1 MEYVVLSGAILSAVI
16 IALYLRKMMIKSYT
30 LTLERR
36 ASQVTNRWNLLDNG
50 VEANSHYWKWTYM
63 EWLEKHE
70 LNPHTVDYEWW
81 LEMVVDG
88 DIRV

>member
-16 IALYLRKMMIKSYT
+16 IALYLRKLMLGSYT

-50 VEANSHYWKWTYM
+50 IEANSHYWQWTYT
-63 EWLEKHE
+63 EWLKKHE

>member
-1 MEYVVLSGAILSAVI
+1 MEYLVLCGAISSLVI
-16 IALYLRKMMIKSYT
+16 IALYFRKMMIKSYT
-30 LTLERR
+30 ITLERS
-36 ASQVTNRWNLLDNG
+36 ASQVTNRFWVIDKGPKFASLF
-50 VEANSHYWKWTYM
+50 WTTRYT

>member
-16 IALYLRKMMIKSYT
+16 IALYLRKMMMKSYT
-30 LTLERR
+30 LTLEKS
-36 ASQVTNRWNLLDNG
+36 ACQVTNRFWVMDKG
-50 VEANSHYWKWTYM
+50 PKFASMFWSTRYT

>member
-16 IALYLRKMMIKSYT
+16 IALYFRKMMIESYT
-30 LTLERR
+30 LTLERS
-36 ASQVTNRWNLLDNG
+36 ASQVTNRFWVIDKG
-50 VEANSHYWKWTYM
+50 HKFTSSFWTTRYA

>member
-16 IALYLRKMMIKSYT
+16 IALYLRKMMMESYV
-30 LTLERR
+30 LTLERS
-36 ASQVTNRWNLLDNG
+36 ASQVTNRFWVLDKG
-50 VEANSHYWKWTYM
+50 PKFAAQFWSTRYA

-70 LNPHTVDYEWW
+70 LHPHTVDYEWW

>member
-1 MEYVVLSGAILSAVI
+1 MEYLVLCGAILSAVI

-30 LTLERR
+30 ITLERS
-36 ASQVTNRWNLLDNG
+36 ASQVTNRFWVIDKGPKFASLF
-50 VEANSHYWKWTYM
+50 WTTRYA